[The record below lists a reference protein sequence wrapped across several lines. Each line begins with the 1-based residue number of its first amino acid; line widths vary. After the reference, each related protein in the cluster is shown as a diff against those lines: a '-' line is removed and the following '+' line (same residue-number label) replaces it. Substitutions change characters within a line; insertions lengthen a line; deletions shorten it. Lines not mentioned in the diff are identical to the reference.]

1 MGAEAKGQ
9 GQAESSSSRLRGLSW
24 LVAEAVAED
33 FADHGQE
40 YAEAARKVGFFFVRL
55 YVYLKY
61 TVMGTVPPCGLS

>member
-1 MGAEAKGQ
+1 M
-9 GQAESSSSRLRGLSW
+9 
-24 LVAEAVAED
+24 AEAVAEE